1 MKKHFHKTIYI
12 LLLSLFLW
20 MFSGFIVAQ
29 TTTSESPFSIEE
41 ESILNQLENTTSDS
55 EESVATQSE
64 NTTSDSEESVATQSE
79 NTTSDS
85 EESPFLVEEEVEE
98 ESIPTQSEN
107 TTSDSEESQFSI
119 EENEESVLSQSENTT
134 SFLVEEEVEEELL
147 LSQPENTTSSEDL
160 EELQFSVSVDGE
172 EIEEE
177 SVPTQSEN
185 TPSEELQFST
195 VLSQPENTTSESQS
209 SAENTNI
216 PENLPAAVQ
225 KDSKVTQQFASPI
238 TITEYNLNN
247 PEIKALIEQLQHLKL
262 HNAILATQNLIQ
274 AEKYQWEISQ
284 LQQEKHK
291 LQLLNELQQEKNAQ
305 QLAKLQADR
314 NKLLLENELYA
325 AEQNQLLAQLT
336 VIKTRLEL
344 ENQIQ
349 KQETH
354 KFLAALDAQREQLAI
369 QNAIALE
376 KQKQE
381 ELRIQLETA
390 KLGFEMA
397 QFEFEKNK
405 RALEREELSEKISER
420 EQREQ
425 WESQVN
431 KPIRYLKEPY
441 IDGHLVISDR
451 KIELGEVILPNT
463 AAYINER
470 IHYYNNKNAEYPIF
484 LMIDVCYGGSV
495 MEGAKILEAM
505 HSSHAPVYVVVK
517 TMAASLAAVI
527 TTLAEESYAYPN
539 AIILHHQLFGSAEG
553 NPQQIKEQLEIAQE
567 WTQRIMRPV
576 AGKMGVTVEKFVQQM
591 YENNSSGEWF
601 EFANVATKLKWVNQ
615 VVKDIRDTSIIKSSV
630 KEEVSEEVEKPIVV
644 LNAKEKMDS
653 QKQRY
658 VTLPSLNPLDMYFL
672 YNPNNYYR

>member
-1 MKKHFHKTIYI
+1 M
-12 LLLSLFLW
+12 
-20 MFSGFIVAQ
+20 
-29 TTTSESPFSIEE
+29 
-41 ESILNQLENTTSDS
+41 
-55 EESVATQSE
+55 
-64 NTTSDSEESVATQSE
+64 
-79 NTTSDS
+79 
-85 EESPFLVEEEVEE
+85 
-98 ESIPTQSEN
+98 
-107 TTSDSEESQFSI
+107 
-119 EENEESVLSQSENTT
+119 
-134 SFLVEEEVEEELL
+134 L

-172 EIEEE
+172 KIEEE

-185 TPSEELQFST
+185 TPSDSEESVLNQPENSTSDSEESSFSIDGEIKEESVPTQSENSPSEDLQFSVDEDET

-225 KDSKVTQQFASPI
+225 KDSKVTQQFASP
-238 TITEYNLNN
+238 ITEYNLNN

-484 LMIDVCYGGSV
+484 LMIDVCYGGYSD
-495 MEGAKILEAM
+495 GRGQNFGSDAQQ
-505 HSSHAPVYVVVK
+505 SC
-517 TMAASLAAVI
+517 ASLCGCQ
-527 TTLAEESYAYPN
+527 N
-539 AIILHHQLFGSAEG
+539 NGCQL
-553 NPQQIKEQLEIAQE
+553 
-567 WTQRIMRPV
+567 
-576 AGKMGVTVEKFVQQM
+576 
-591 YENNSSGEWF
+591 SSG
-601 EFANVATKLKWVNQ
+601 
-615 VVKDIRDTSIIKSSV
+615 
-630 KEEVSEEVEKPIVV
+630 
-644 LNAKEKMDS
+644 
-653 QKQRY
+653 
-658 VTLPSLNPLDMYFL
+658 
-672 YNPNNYYR
+672 YYHTG